1 MKKLFNS
8 PKLLIALIL
17 VFVGILAN
25 RKTINGDI
33 EKAIAKVLPED
44 NHAEEWKVKPGS
56 IYDGDTLRVVRGSE
70 ELKIRFCGIDAPEL
84 KMPLGIESRD
94 YLRSLIAKGDGTIYV
109 LPIEEDR
116 YGRTVA
122 ELWIPIKPDYE
133 AQIHLNTAMVEAGMA
148 WHYEKYSDSCE
159 SAENL
164 VWAEKIAREDKLGI
178 WDGVHQ
184 PPWEFRASQKT
195 NK

>member
-8 PKLLIALIL
+8 SSLLIGLIL
-17 VFVGILAN
+17 VLIGVLAN
-25 RKTINGDI
+25 RKAINGTT
-33 EKAIAKVLPED
+33 EKAIASVLFK
-44 NHAEEWKVKPGS
+44 NNYAQQWQIKPGS
-56 IYDGDTLRVVRGSE
+56 IHDGDTLRVVRGQE
-70 ELKIRFCGIDAPEL
+70 ELKIGLCGIDAPEL

-94 YLRSLIAKGDGTIYV
+94 YLRSLINKSDGTIHV

-122 ELWIPIKPDYE
+122 ELWIPVKPDYKGD
-133 AQIHLNTAMVEAGMA
+133 IHLNTAMVEAGMA
-148 WHYEKYSDSCE
+148 YHYQQYSGNCE

-164 VWAEKIAREDKLGI
+164 GWAEKIARDDKLGVWNGNHQKP
-178 WDGVHQ
+178 WDWRKV
-184 PPWEFRASQKT
+184 

>member
-8 PKLLIALIL
+8 SSLLIGLIL
-17 VFVGILAN
+17 VFIGVMAN
-25 RKTINGDI
+25 RKSINGFTK
-33 EKAIAKVLPED
+33 KAIALVLPKE
-44 NHAEEWKVKPGS
+44 NYAQQWQVKPG
-56 IYDGDTLRVVRGSE
+56 IYNGDTLRVKRGDE
-70 ELKIRFCGIDAPEL
+70 ELEIRFCGIDAPEL
-84 KMPLGIESRD
+84 KQPLGIESRD
-94 YLRSLIAKGDGTIYV
+94 YLRSLIAKGNGTIHV

-133 AQIHLNTAMVEAGMA
+133 QQIHLNTAMVEAGYA
-148 WHYEKYSDSCE
+148 YHYQQYSGNCE

-164 VWAEKIAREDKLGI
+164 GWAEKLARDEKLGV
-178 WDGVHQ
+178 WGGNHQ
-184 PPWEFRASQKT
+184 KPWEWRKA